1 MLLQR
6 LPKIPLLLSTTFKF
20 YDWIIDMGN
29 FGMGKNTLIASGLI
43 VTLFLAG
50 FCFGQGM
57 GDRRGYDGTAT
68 SSVQSDQ
75 KTTIVPDYLSPYNPG
90 RPEWDPFGPG
100 TISTGAMGIG
110 AYNLQLEPADPAR
123 ENLIIKDPIKVSN
136 QLYLQMGSQLTS
148 QAQVPLG
155 EPYIIWAKVA
165 GKGSFRLY
173 DYNNLVINQ
182 GYVMPGWYRI
192 SGAYADVLGSHLY
205 RFESA
210 GLSSNNLSIL
220 ANAGGY
226 PTSFSLTG
234 RVVDQLGAGMP
245 GVRVILS
252 NNEGG
257 KFSTMTDAS
266 GYYAMDVASGKYLV
280 NAERSGFYFT
290 PTNAH
295 VWTGVVS
302 AARPIVG
309 YLAANPPFSGQI

>member
-6 LPKIPLLLSTTFKF
+6 LPKIPLLPSTKFKF
-20 YDWIIDMGN
+20 YDRITNMGN
-29 FGMGKNTLIASGLI
+29 FSMGKSIFIALGLI
-43 VTLFLAG
+43 IILLLAG
-50 FCFGQGM
+50 YCSGQGM
-57 GDRRGYDGTAT
+57 GDRRGYDWMGT
-68 SSVQSDQ
+68 SNVQSGQ

-90 RPEWDPFGPG
+90 RPEWDPYGPG
-100 TISTGAMGIG
+100 AISAGAMGIG

-136 QLYLQMGSQLTS
+136 QLYMQMGNQLTS

-173 DYNNLVINQ
+173 DYNNLVLNQ
-182 GYVMPGWYRI
+182 GYISPGWYKI
-192 SGAYADVLGSHLY
+192 GGAYADVLGSHLY

-234 RVVDQLGAGMP
+234 RVVDQSGAGMP

-266 GYYAMDVASGKYLV
+266 GYYAMDVASGIYLV

>member
-6 LPKIPLLLSTTFKF
+6 LPQILFFLPQPLSFMIGL
-20 YDWIIDMGN
+20 INMGN
-29 FGMGKNTLIASGLI
+29 FSMGKSILMALGLI
-43 VTLFLAG
+43 VTLLLAG
-50 FCFGQGM
+50 LCSGQGM
-57 GDRRGYDGTAT
+57 GDGRGYDGTAT

-75 KTTIVPDYLSPYNPG
+75 TTTIVPDFLSPYNPG
-90 RPEWDPFGPG
+90 RPEWDPYGPG
-100 TISTGAMGIG
+100 TVSAGAMGIG
-110 AYNLQLEPADPAR
+110 AYNLQLESADPAR
-123 ENLIIKDPIKVSN
+123 ESLIIKDPIKVSN
-136 QLYLQMGSQLTS
+136 QLYMQMGSQLTS

-173 DYNNLVINQ
+173 DYNNLVLNQ
-182 GYVMPGWYRI
+182 GYISPGWYKI
-192 SGAYADVLGSHLY
+192 GGAYADVLGSHLY

-234 RVVDQLGAGMP
+234 RVVDQSGAGMP
-245 GVRVILS
+245 GVSVILS

-257 KFSTMTDAS
+257 KFSTMTDSS
-266 GYYAMDVASGKYLV
+266 GYYAMDVASGTYLV
-280 NAERSGFYFT
+280 NAERSGFNFT

>member
-1 MLLQR
+1 M
-6 LPKIPLLLSTTFKF
+6 IG
-20 YDWIIDMGN
+20 IINLGN
-29 FGMGKNTLIASGLI
+29 FSMGKNTLIASGLI

-75 KTTIVPDYLSPYNPG
+75 KTTIVPDFLSPYNPG
-90 RPEWDPFGPG
+90 RPEWDPYGPG
-100 TISTGAMGIG
+100 AVSAGAMAIG
-110 AYNLQLEPADPAR
+110 AYDLQLEPADPAR
-123 ENLIIKDPIKVSN
+123 ESLIIKDPIKVSN
-136 QLYLQMGSQLTS
+136 QLYMQMGSQLTT

-173 DYNNLVINQ
+173 DYNNLVLNQ
-182 GYVMPGWYRI
+182 GYVSPGWYRI
-192 SGAYADVLGSHLY
+192 GGAYADVLGSHLY

-220 ANAGGY
+220 ADAGGY

-245 GVRVILS
+245 NVRVILS

-257 KFSTMTDAS
+257 KFSTVTDAS
-266 GYYAMDVASGKYLV
+266 GYYAMDVAAGTYLV
-280 NAERSGFYFT
+280 NAERSGYDFT
-290 PTNAH
+290 PTTAH

-309 YLAANPPFSGQI
+309 RQASNPPLSGYM